1 MELFFFNIK
10 VNILILFMF
19 QVFVYVV
26 LTFLL
31 NKVECI
37 IGVTVGLRLGRGSV
51 NQSNVYIM

>member
-19 QVFVYVV
+19 QMFVYVV

-37 IGVTVGLRLGRGSV
+37 IGVTVGLS
-51 NQSNVYIM
+51 